1 MTPNYP
7 FACAHPNTLALAMGA
22 TESKPLS
29 HEEERS
35 EAEKEVKLQEE
46 FFKRN
51 IGNIEPDKDK
61 ALEKVTLGLGK

>member
-1 MTPNYP
+1 
-7 FACAHPNTLALAMGA
+7 MGA